1 MPVVQIDGPP
11 LDIEAKREMVKGITE
26 LAADIY
32 GIPHIVVLIREN
44 EAENVGTN
52 GQLIADRPKGDEQD

>member
-1 MPVVQIDGPP
+1 MPVIQIDGPP

-44 EAENVGTN
+44 KAENVGTN
-52 GQLIADRPKGDEQD
+52 GQLIVDKRKEEEQD